1 MLFNAL
7 WKSCPLGKLFST
19 KTCLP
24 ARQALLIVKLTAII
38 LLSACLTASANGY
51 SQKVSL
57 SGKNVPLEKIFSAIE
72 TQTNYVFFY
81 NYGLLN
87 EAKPVNIEVKNAS
100 LDDVLKFLFKDQPLD
115 FVIKQQTIFIT
126 KKNIPAI
133 VKEEKPLPPPPITVT
148 GRVTNENGEPVAAS
162 IMVKGTKNGA
172 ITNNDGYF
180 ELKNVDENAI
190 LVITG
195 VSIEPTEVKVNGKT
209 SLTITVKIKAASAEN
224 VVVTGSR
231 SKVARSSTN
240 TVAPVDVFSSK
251 DLAVTGQLEPTQML
265 ATIAPSFQSAKT
277 TIADGLDHTD
287 PSSLRGMQPDQ
298 ILILV
303 NGKRRY
309 TSALININNAIGR
322 GSVLTDMN
330 SIATS
335 SIEKIEILRDGA
347 AAQYG
352 SDAIAGVINI
362 VLKKSLGTTATY
374 NVGQYNTKNFLD
386 RHIKDGGVMQLGV
399 NHGFKLGNKGGVLS
413 MSMELRTRDST
424 NRSGDFTGTV
434 YNTNKTIDDSLVS
447 ARGFSRQYNMHV
459 GQSQTDVVIFSLN
472 GQVPIK
478 GATSL
483 YFTGSLGYRDGLS
496 GGFYRYPKQ
505 TTQVIAELYPNGFLP
520 RINATIRDKSFI
532 AGMNGQTKSNWDWDV
547 SHTYGSNSFRFNVKN
562 SNNASQY
569 QLGKNAPTEFYAGKL
584 KVNQNVT
591 NVTFTKDFGGKMNLK
606 SFNLALGSEL
616 RFDNF
621 QQIAGEEASW
631 KNYTPSSGRAAGS
644 QVFPGY
650 QPGNEINKTRTVI
663 SVFADAETDLTD
675 KFLLAGAV
683 RYENYSDFGS
693 AIAGKVAARY
703 KFAEFFTVRGAL
715 SNGFRAP
722 AMQQRYF
729 SAVATNFLPLGPGGS
744 LVPVQNGTFRNDDQ
758 VTKAFGV
765 QPLKAEKSLNM
776 GIGLT
781 SRFAK
786 FMSFTL
792 DLYQI
797 NVKDRILYTSS
808 FPKSNPN
815 VAPILA
821 PYPDVSGAQFFT
833 NAIDTKTKGLDAV
846 LSATPLLGKLKL
858 NLSVAANFNK
868 TEIDGKVKGLD
879 KNTNG
884 SFDRLILDRR
894 DSGRIVVGNPRDK
907 YVVNVGG
914 TISKFSTNIRFVRYG
929 KVSGL
934 NSVNPAYDETLN
946 PKVVTDFTVSYNI
959 MKELQLTLGANNV
972 FDVYPDKVKYVQNSN
987 EGRYVFPVIATQ
999 FAYFGRY
1006 IFATLSLKL

>member
-1 MLFNAL
+1 MKF
-7 WKSCPLGKLFST
+7 
-19 KTCLP
+19 
-24 ARQALLIVKLTAII
+24 TAII
-38 LLSACLTASANGY
+38 LLSACLTASAKGY

-57 SGKNVPLEKIFSAIE
+57 SGRNISLEKVFSTIE

-81 NYGLLN
+81 NYELLN
-87 EAKPVNIEVKNAS
+87 EAKPVSIEVKNLS
-100 LDDVLKFLFKDQPLD
+100 LEEVLKLIFKDQPLD

-126 KKNIPAI
+126 KKNPAV
-133 VKEEKPLPPPPITVT
+133 VKKEVLPLPLPITVT
-148 GRVTNENGEPVAAS
+148 GRVTNENGEPIAAS

-172 ITNNDGYF
+172 VTNNDGYF

-195 VSIEPTEVKVNGKT
+195 VGIEQAEVKVNGKT
-209 SLTITVKIKAASAEN
+209 SLSITVRIRSVESQD
-224 VVVTGSR
+224 VVITGSR
-231 SKVARSSTN
+231 SKIIRSSTN

-251 DLAVTGQLEPTQML
+251 DLTATGQLEPTQML
-265 ATIAPSFQSAKT
+265 AIVAPSFQTAKT

-298 ILILV
+298 LLVLV

-309 TSALININNAIGR
+309 TSALINVNNAIGR

-330 SIATS
+330 SIAPS
-335 SIEKIEILRDGA
+335 SIEKIEVLRDGA

-362 VLKKSLGTTATY
+362 VLKKNIGTTATY
-374 NVGQYNTKNFLD
+374 NVGQYNTKNFLG
-386 RHIKDGGVMQLGV
+386 RQIKDGDAMQLGI

-413 MSMELRTRDST
+413 FSMELRTRDST

-434 YNTNKTIDDSLVS
+434 YNTNKAIDDSLVA
-447 ARGFSRQYNMHV
+447 ARGFNRRYNMQV
-459 GQSQTDVVIFSLN
+459 GQSKANVVIFSVN
-472 GQVPIK
+472 GETPLK
-478 GATSL
+478 GTTSI
-483 YFTGSLGYRDGLS
+483 YFSGSLGYRSGLS
-496 GGFYRYPKQ
+496 GGVYRYPKQ
-505 TTQVIAELYPNGFLP
+505 TSQVIAELYPNGFLP
-520 RINATIRDKSFI
+520 RIEATIQDKSFI
-532 AGMNGQTKSNWDWDV
+532 AGINGKTKSNWDWDI
-547 SHTYGSNSFRFNVKN
+547 SQTYGANSFEFNIKN

-584 KVNQNVT
+584 KLNQNVT
-591 NVTFTKDFGGKMNLK
+591 NLTFVKDFGKRMNLK
-606 SFNLALGSEL
+606 SFNLALGAEL

-631 KNYTPSSGRAAGS
+631 KNYTPSSGKAAGA

-650 QPGNEINKTRTVI
+650 QPSNEVNKTRTVI
-663 SVFADAETDLTD
+663 SAFADAETDLTD
-675 KFLLAGAV
+675 KFLIAGAV

-693 AIAGKVAARY
+693 AIAGKLAARY
-703 KFAEFFTVRGAL
+703 KFADFFLVRGAF

-744 LVPVQNGTFRNDDQ
+744 LVPVQNGTFRNDDP

-776 GIGLT
+776 SIGIT
-781 SRFAK
+781 SKFARVI
-786 FMSFTL
+786 SFTL

-808 FPKSNPN
+808 FPKSNPG

-821 PYPDVSGAQFFT
+821 PYPDVNGAQFFT
-833 NAIDTKTKGLDAV
+833 NSIDTRNKGLDAV
-846 LSATPLLGKLKL
+846 LSAAPSLGKLKL
-858 NLSVAANFNK
+858 NLSLAANLNK
-868 TEIDGKVKGLD
+868 TEIDGRVKGLD

-884 SFDRLILDRR
+884 AFDRLILDRR

-907 YVVNVGG
+907 YVINVGAG
-914 TISKFSTNIRFVRYG
+914 ISKFSTNIRLVRYG
-929 KVSGL
+929 KVLGL
-934 NSVNPAYDETLN
+934 NSVNAAFDETLN
-946 PKVVTDFTVSYNI
+946 PKVVTDFTISYSL
-959 MKELQLTLGANNV
+959 MKELQLTLGANNI
-972 FDVYPDKVKYVQNSN
+972 FDIYPDKVKFVQNNN

-1006 IFATLSLKL
+1006 IFATLNLKL

>member
-1 MLFNAL
+1 MNF
-7 WKSCPLGKLFST
+7 
-19 KTCLP
+19 
-24 ARQALLIVKLTAII
+24 TAII
-38 LLSACLTASANGY
+38 LLSACLTAGANGY
-51 SQKVSL
+51 SQKVSF
-57 SGKNVPLEKIFSAIE
+57 SGKNVPIEKAFSAIE

-81 NYGLLN
+81 SYDLLKD
-87 EAKPVNIEVKNAS
+87 AKLVSIDFKNVS
-100 LDDVLKFLFKDQPLD
+100 LEDALKLLFKDQTFD
-115 FVIKQQTIFIT
+115 FIIKQQTIFIT
-126 KKNIPAI
+126 KKNLPPI
-133 VKEEKPLPPPPITVT
+133 VKEKTQLPPPPITLT
-148 GRVTNENGEPVAAS
+148 GRVTNESGEPVAAS
-162 IMVKGTKNGA
+162 IIIKGTKFGTF
-172 ITNNDGYF
+172 TNNEGYF
-180 ELKNVDENAI
+180 ELKDVDENAT

-195 VSIEPTEVKVNGKT
+195 VGIEPVEVKVNKRT
-209 SLTITVKIKAASAEN
+209 SLAITVKIKSAETQG
-224 VVVTGSR
+224 VIVTGSR
-231 SKVARSSTN
+231 SKIVRSSTN
-240 TVAPVDVFSSK
+240 TAAPVDVFSSK
-251 DLAVTGQLEPTQML
+251 DLAITGQLEPTQML
-265 ATIAPSFQSAKT
+265 AVIAPSFQSAKT
-277 TIADGLDHTD
+277 TITDGLDHTD

-298 ILILV
+298 VLVLV

-309 TSALININNAIGR
+309 TSALIHVNNAIGR

-330 SIATS
+330 SIVPS
-335 SIEKIEILRDGA
+335 SIEKIEVLRDGA

-362 VLKKSLGTTATY
+362 VLKKTTGTTATY
-374 NVGQYNTKNFLD
+374 NVGQYNTKNFLN
-386 RHIKDGGVMQLGV
+386 RHIKDGGAMQLGI

-413 MSMELRTRDST
+413 FSMELRTRDST

-434 YNTNKTIDDSLVS
+434 YNTNKQIDDSLVA
-447 ARGFSRQYNMHV
+447 ARGFSRQYNMHI
-459 GQSQTDVVIFSLN
+459 GQSKADVVIFSLN
-472 GQVPIK
+472 GDVPLK
-478 GATSL
+478 GATHL
-483 YFTGSLGYRDGLS
+483 YFTGSMGYRKGLS

-520 RINATIRDKSFI
+520 RIEATIRDKSFI
-532 AGMNGQTKSNWDWDV
+532 AGMNGKTKRNWDWDV
-547 SHTYGSNSFRFNVKN
+547 SHTYGSNTFEFNVKN

-569 QLGKNAPTEFYAGKL
+569 LLGKNAPTEFYAGKL
-584 KVNQNVT
+584 VVNQNLT
-591 NVTFTKDFGGKMNLK
+591 NLTFTKDFGYNMKLK

-631 KNYTPSSGRAAGS
+631 KNYTPSSGKAAGA

-650 QPGNEINKTRTVI
+650 QPSNEINKTRTVI
-663 SVFADAETDLTD
+663 SVFADAETDLTE
-675 KFLLAGAV
+675 KFLLAAAV

-693 AIAGKVAARY
+693 AIAGKIAARY
-703 KFAEFFTVRGAL
+703 KFADFFTVRGAL

-744 LVPVQNGTFRNDDQ
+744 LVPVQNGTFRNDDP

-765 QPLKAEKSLNM
+765 QPLQAEKSLNM
-776 GIGLT
+776 SIGVT

-846 LSATPLLGKLKL
+846 LNAAPSLGKLRL
-858 NLSVAANFNK
+858 NISLAANFNK
-868 TEIDGKVKGLD
+868 TAIDGRVKGLD

-884 SFDRLILDRR
+884 VFDRLILDRR

-907 YVVNVGG
+907 YVIN
-914 TISKFSTNIRFVRYG
+914 INAAFSKFSTNIRLVRYG
-929 KVSGL
+929 KVLGL
-934 NSVNPAYDETLN
+934 NSASAAYDEVLN
-946 PKVVTDFTVSYNI
+946 PKIVTDFTISYSI
-959 MKELQLTLGANNV
+959 IKELQLTLGANNI
-972 FDVYPDKVKYVQNSN
+972 FDIYPDQVKYVQNN
-987 EGRYVFPVIATQ
+987 NDGRYVYPFIATQ
-999 FAYFGRY
+999 FSYFGRY
-1006 IFATLSLKL
+1006 IFASLNLKL